1 MVENGREHQSPR
13 RPSISILNLF
23 TRSVLLGLFKIFFS
37 RSFSQDLFLKI
48 FFSRSYSRPNILPGL
63 FVYYFYGIFASQP
76 PQLKT
81 TDLTKVRLS
90 DSCRSAI
97 SSWMENMSL
106 QNVHPQTMQNVTGSR
121 LPLVSAAFCPWCN
134 IPTSRLD

>member
-1 MVENGREHQSPR
+1 MEETWHGDKPR
-13 RPSISILNLF
+13 VIYQPCTTTGIVS
-23 TRSVLLGLFKIFFS
+23 
-37 RSFSQDLFLKI
+37 SQ
-48 FFSRSYSRPNILPGL
+48 LPGL
-63 FVYYFYGIFASQP
+63 FIYYFYGIFASQP

-81 TDLTKVRLS
+81 TDPPKVRLS